1 MGFFQGDPLP
11 SVTTTTDKKLSA
23 PDYYTDYLTGLSK
36 VGQGAL
42 SKTAAEGVAGYD
54 PLQTAGYGQY
64 QTAAGAYQPGL
75 EAAGQT
81 AAKVAGGIDTSR
93 ISQLMDPYQQNV
105 VNEMARLSQQNLQR
119 NLLPTMKAGFVGSG
133 GLGSQRYAGALGQAL
148 ADVQSNLTGQQYG
161 ALSSGYQN
169 ALKAS
174 LDEANLQNQ
183 AAQTQA
189 KIAEQEQTLG
199 LAGAKALTGA
209 GAERQKYEQSLL
221 DYPTSNA
228 VNISQLLRNYQ
239 VPISSSEK
247 AVAPGQQGQ
256 FGPSGFQNIGGIL
269 SAIGAAGGASKDNAY
284 GAGISK
290 VTDWLG
296 NLFKTTPSSSGQ
308 GTTFTFTNPD
318 PQKQYDESG
327 NEIGTTYYFGDS

>member
-11 SVTTTTDKKLSA
+11 SVTTTVDKKLSA
-23 PDYYTDYLTGLSK
+23 PDYYTDYLSGLSK

-42 SKTAAEGVAGYD
+42 PKTAAEGIAGYD
-54 PLQTAGYGQY
+54 PLQTTGYGQY

-119 NLLPTMKAGFVGSG
+119 NLLPTMKAGFAGSG
-133 GLGSQRYAGALGQAL
+133 ALGSQRYAGALGQAL
-148 ADVQSNLTGQQYG
+148 ADVQANLTGQQYG

-174 LDEANLQNQ
+174 LDEAQLQNQ
-183 AAQTQA
+183 AALTQA

-199 LAGAKALTGA
+199 LTGAKALTGA

-221 DYPTSNA
+221 DYPISNA
-228 VNISQLLRNYQ
+228 TNISQLLRNYAI
-239 VPISSSEK
+239 PISSSEK
-247 AVAPGQQGQ
+247 YVAPGQANNFGQ
-256 FGPSGFQNIGGIL
+256 SGFQNIGGIL
-269 SAIGAAGGASKDNAY
+269 SVIGGTAGAGGVNSGAKIIYDKIKGLFGPNPISESEFAALYSPAELRNGANDNVSFD
-284 GAGISK
+284 GS
-290 VTDWLG
+290 
-296 NLFKTTPSSSGQ
+296 
-308 GTTFTFTNPD
+308 
-318 PQKQYDESG
+318 
-327 NEIGTTYYFGDS
+327 